1 MMNLR
6 PDYYQLL
13 DVPPRASAEEIKK
26 AYRRQAMRFH
36 PDRNVGN
43 AAAEERFKLLVEA
56 YRTLGNEELRA
67 DYDAWLERHERL
79 SMAPELADMPRRPV
93 RVSIRHAQERREAR
107 QRGRRR
113 RGVGGH
119 RGVIRRMAARP
130 VWPISRWHI
139 IAVYVFCFTL
149 IVPWVVRYASHDP
162 EQARL
167 EQLERKRERDR
178 AEVAAIYAKACAGDA
193 VAQFRYGNIL
203 YFGLNGVQKD
213 ADKALLW
220 WQRAATQGHADA
232 ANNYN
237 AALEQ
242 KEAAEVLPPAAGS
255 N

>member
-26 AYRRQAMRFH
+26 AYRKQAMRFH
-36 PDRNVGN
+36 PDHNVGN
-43 AAAEERFKLLVEA
+43 AAAEERFKLVVEA

-79 SMAPELADMPRRPV
+79 SMAPELSDMPRRPA

-107 QRGRRR
+107 LRGRRR
-113 RGVGGH
+113 GAGLR
-119 RGVIRRMAARP
+119 RRMAARP
-130 VWPISRWHI
+130 AWPISRWHI
-139 IAVYVFCFTL
+139 IAVYVFCL
-149 IVPWVVRYASHDP
+149 AIIVPWVARYAFHDP

-167 EQLERKRERDR
+167 EQAERKRERDR
-178 AEVAAIYAKACAGDA
+178 AEVAVIYAKACAGDA

-213 ADKALLW
+213 ADKALRW
-220 WQRAATQGHADA
+220 WQRAAAQGHAEA

-242 KEAAEVLPPAAGS
+242 NEAAEVLSPAAGS